1 MDHQWIRTLF
11 SGLLPEETV
20 ALVCDRYDEYQDA
33 PLTQLGLESMAV
45 MGLVVRMETDF
56 GKEIDYEAFQLS
68 DVSTLARIKAFLGVE

>member
-1 MDHQWIRTLF
+1 MF

-20 ALVCDRYDEYQDA
+20 SLVCDQYDAYQDT

-68 DVSTLARIKAFLGVE
+68 DVSTLGRIKEFLGVD